1 MSKKDIIIE
10 NLQTQIRDIFN
21 NQELISELK
30 LKVKEGK
37 ENVNILM
44 NRLGVDEYIF
54 DSNFDKTKN
63 LKALKYKAVKLEIK
77 SGKEDSLIDYLEIT
91 DMEKAVDRKVN
102 MKKIEQAFEEGD
114 FSLEELK
121 KFVTTKET
129 EVLKIQEVKK

>member
-1 MSKKDIIIE
+1 MSKKDIIVE
-10 NLQTQIRDIFN
+10 NLQTQIRDVFN
-21 NQELISELK
+21 NQELVSKLK
-30 LKVKEGK
+30 LTIKEGK
-37 ENVNILM
+37 ENIGILM
-44 NRLGVDEYIF
+44 SRLGIDEYTF
-54 DSNFDKTKN
+54 DSYIDKTKN

-114 FSLEELK
+114 LSLEELK

-129 EVLKIQEVKK
+129 EVLKVQEVKK